1 MAPPFKQWQWRI
13 GGSEHTIMGYT
24 NDDGEN
30 MVPLLEATNIDV
42 HELKWTEIEGTDDPE
57 SAHADTQPY
66 EINDDVKSA
75 FRVMCASGNTLL
87 RRRLGSDHLSTFKAH
102 LPFDSFTD
110 KDDTILWYLYV
121 TSWNVLI
128 AADSSTGI
136 DETSAS
142 SSCWRYP
149 RSVRA
154 IDHIL
159 PDDPLWG
166 SIKELQVVKSRDVKT
181 QVHVICNPLK
191 LTSVRLE
198 NGPYNPLVGI
208 ASNPSITRMVLTIL
222 EIGIRIALCGM
233 NQPAMRGATDAAPQL
248 SMVLARSLLT
258 HTIATAK
265 SADIISRQG
274 TTTVIHAA
282 GVSVHLPCWYLS
294 STTGGVGSVLRV
306 PNIDIYKHTKRPAST
321 AYFVSRATLQ
331 YDPTDN
337 SPHYEEVLCT
347 AAAEALLAT
356 AGMNSDNPGWIATS
370 MIVPNKANVTK
381 CHLTSYADSV
391 CYTNAINQAILTHA
405 FIRGVK
411 LAYCDQNI
419 AFGGASSVYLFAL
432 LLQCLTENAA
442 MCLYLV
448 DSHAMKMVVLD
459 SVNRR
464 EIINVPFFTPDPADS
479 LLFKNFLTKH
489 ARSFISDDV
498 AYVISGAKKTQ
509 NGWEFAYTQ
518 YCADPTPQ
526 TVFDRRWP
534 KLKWHEDNIYIA
546 SVQFTGPCRQ
556 IVEINEHGAYCEML
570 FAEAG
575 LDFTY
580 RPLAPKADVLGYW
593 YTALKEGVDASIDAC
608 YGNPDL
614 DEMRTQLN
622 HLIEVLDERHKHY
635 SNTDVELVSALFPDM
650 CAGCAP

>member
-1 MAPPFKQWQWRI
+1 MAPPFNQWQWRI

-24 NDDGEN
+24 NAYGEN
-30 MVPLLEATNIDV
+30 MVPLLEATNTDV
-42 HELKWTEIEGTDDPE
+42 HELKWTEIEGTDPE
-57 SAHADTQPY
+57 SAHTDTQPY

-102 LPFDSFTD
+102 LPFDYFTD

-181 QVHVICNPLK
+181 QVHVICNPIE

-208 ASNPSITRMVLTIL
+208 ASNPSITQMVLTIL

-274 TTTVIHAA
+274 TTVIHAA

-294 STTGGVGSVLRV
+294 SATGGVGSVLRV
-306 PNIDIYKHTKRPAST
+306 PNIDIYKNTKRAAST
-321 AYFVSRATLQ
+321 KYFVSRATLQ
-331 YDPTDN
+331 SDPTDN
-337 SPHYEEVLCT
+337 PPHYKEVLCT

-381 CHLTSYADSV
+381 CHLTSYAERV
-391 CYTNAINQAILTHA
+391 CYTHAINQAILTHA

-419 AFGGASSVYLFAL
+419 AFGGSSSVYLFAL
-432 LLQCLTENAA
+432 LLQCLTAKAA

-448 DSHAMKMVVLD
+448 EPHAMKIVVLD

-464 EIINVPFFTPDPADS
+464 EIIIEPFFTPDPADS
-479 LLFKNFLTKH
+479 PTFETFLKKH
-489 ARSFISDDV
+489 ARSFISDNV
-498 AYVISGAKKTQ
+498 AYVISGAKKKQ
-509 NGWEFAYTQ
+509 NGWEFAYTR
-518 YCADPTPQ
+518 YGADPAPK
-526 TVFDRRWP
+526 TVSVRGWP
-534 KLKWHEDNIYIA
+534 KLKLRKDNIYIA
-546 SVQFTGPCRQ
+546 SVQFTGSCRQ
-556 IVEINEHGAYCEML
+556 TVEINEHGAYCEML
-570 FAEAG
+570 FAEAD

-580 RPLAPKADVLGYW
+580 RPLAPKSDVLDYW
-593 YTALKEGVDASIDAC
+593 YTALKTGVDEWIDTC
-608 YGNPDL
+608 FDDPD
-614 DEMRTQLN
+614 DEMLTQLN
-622 HLIEVLDERHKHY
+622 HLIEVLGERHQHY

-650 CAGCAP
+650 CAGCAQ